1 MHTHNNHY
9 TFSLVF
15 YVDVKEEEDF
25 FTHRILVLTLLA
37 HTPCFKDVKGLCE
50 YTERYRYRTCPCH
63 SNKHTNVILLT
74 VVGNHR
80 EESSLFFADSKDFL
94 YVKVI
99 HIVCIAAI
107 LTHFVLKHGYI
118 TKGFLFKSD
127 VEHVYN
133 V

>member
-15 YVDVKEEEDF
+15 YVDVKEEEEF

-50 YTERYRYRTCPCH
+50 YTERYRCRACPCH
-63 SNKHTNVILLT
+63 SNTHTNVILLT

-80 EESSLFFADSKDFL
+80 ERGEFSFLLILKTL

-99 HIVCIAAI
+99 HTYVYIAAI
-107 LTHFVLKHGYI
+107 LTTLCP
-118 TKGFLFKSD
+118 
-127 VEHVYN
+127 
-133 V
+133 